1 MKTPLDYGKE
11 CCDALMKRYKPE
23 KLPPEGSLFYIQ
35 GVFLSGMQHIYSLS
49 GDEKYFNYVKAYVD
63 STIGK
68 NGELYGFCHELPI
81 PAVAE
86 KTRRALTML
95 DFKQP
100 AVLMYQLYDKT
111 GEEKYRRVI
120 ETIAESMYFWPV
132 NRYGGYWHMM
142 TQPFQMWMDG
152 AYMAGPL
159 SVMYAARFGGDILR
173 DRAIRQIFIMN
184 DFMKDKKTGLYYH
197 GWDDSA
203 AIQGFSPMPW
213 ADPVTGLSSQIWGRA
228 VGWYAVAI
236 LDMLDYIPKDHPDV
250 PRLKK
255 IECDLL
261 VALPAFQDE
270 KTGMWYNVLD
280 KPGKKGNWV
289 ESSCTSLF
297 IYSYAKALRTGI
309 LDEKYAPVLEKAYS
323 GLCDSLYYDENGDLT
338 VDNICIGTCIDEG
351 TYEHYIG
358 RERLKNDLHG
368 AGAFIMMCAEMQR
381 LTEQMKREKSDE
393 I

>member
-1 MKTPLDYGKE
+1 M
-11 CCDALMKRYKPE
+11 MV
-23 KLPPEGSLFYIQ
+23 YILK
-35 GVFLSGMQHIYSLS
+35 V
-49 GDEKYFNYVKAYVD
+49 DE
-63 STIGK
+63 
-68 NGELYGFCHELPI
+68 
-81 PAVAE
+81 
-86 KTRRALTML
+86 
-95 DFKQP
+95 Q
-100 AVLMYQLYDKT
+100 
-111 GEEKYRRVI
+111 
-120 ETIAESMYFWPV
+120 
-132 NRYGGYWHMM
+132 
-142 TQPFQMWMDG
+142 
-152 AYMAGPL
+152 
-159 SVMYAARFGGDILR
+159 
-173 DRAIRQIFIMN
+173 
-184 DFMKDKKTGLYYH
+184 
-197 GWDDSA
+197 
-203 AIQGFSPMPW
+203 
-213 ADPVTGLSSQIWGRA
+213 
-228 VGWYAVAI
+228 
-236 LDMLDYIPKDHPDV
+236 V